1 MADERSTDTTGPGG
15 LLDAPGRMAAL
26 AGALQRA
33 RLLSSGIAGPVSE
46 RQRTLLAELVREL
59 EQVTDGDGAGV
70 RRIEVETFA
79 LDGAVS
85 EVVARLRFVA
95 HRKRLTVSFFHGKE
109 PSMCVADPS
118 IVRSLLDDALGSA
131 VALAP
136 SGGKVFVELARSADR
151 LVCDVSAP
159 GWEPRLPPMP
169 PAGSGAALS
178 VLRGTGGARL
188 VLSVPAAL

>member
-1 MADERSTDTTGPGG
+1 MGDERSGETNPGI
-15 LLDAPGRMAAL
+15 APGLDGARRAAAL

-33 RLLSSGIAGPVSE
+33 RLLASGIAGPVTD
-46 RQRTLLAELVREL
+46 RQRSLLTELVRDLEL
-59 EQVTDGDGAGV
+59 LGDAEGSA

-79 LDGAVS
+79 LDGAVCD
-85 EVVARLRFVA
+85 VVGRLRFAA
-95 HRKRLTVSFFHGKE
+95 HRKRLTVSFFHGRE
-109 PSMCVADPS
+109 PSLCVADPS
-118 IVRSLLDDALGSA
+118 VVRTLLADALGAA

-159 GWEPRLPPMP
+159 GWEPRLPPVP

-188 VLSVPAAL
+188 VLSVPAAS